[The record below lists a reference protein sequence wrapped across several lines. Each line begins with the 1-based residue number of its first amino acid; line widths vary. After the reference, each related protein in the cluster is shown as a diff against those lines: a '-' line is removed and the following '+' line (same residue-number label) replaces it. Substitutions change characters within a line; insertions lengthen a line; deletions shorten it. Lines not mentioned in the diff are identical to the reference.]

1 MFTFNGSKQIID
13 YIRDASII
21 LPGTENENEDEHW
34 QKLFATVVSLKQP
47 TKRSIEKS
55 NRRKGKNPINNANSL
70 GLDREYLSKLESNL
84 KPIKGLEKEG

>member
-21 LPGTENENEDEHW
+21 LPGTENEDEYW
-34 QKLFATVVSLKQP
+34 QKRFDTAVSLKQP
-47 TKRSIEKS
+47 TKRSIENS

-70 GLDREYLSKLESNL
+70 GLDREYLGKLESNL